1 VVRFLSCRISGLQ
14 ENTMTQLKAVAIA
27 LALLGTAAT
36 QGDAQFCDPAAFQAQ
51 YPNRDVLNGG
61 ALTQE
66 GAAVAGPT
74 NSRVVYGAPRWIH
87 NSNRQHP
94 PR

>member
-1 VVRFLSCRISGLQ
+1 
-14 ENTMTQLKAVAIA
+14 MAQLKAVATA
-27 LALLGTAAT
+27 LALLGITVT
-36 QGDAQFCDPAAFQAQ
+36 QVDAQFCDPAAFQAQ

-66 GAAVAGPT
+66 GAAVAGAA
-74 NSRVVYGAPRWIH
+74 NSRVVYAAPRGIYH
-87 NSNRQHP
+87 SSRHRR